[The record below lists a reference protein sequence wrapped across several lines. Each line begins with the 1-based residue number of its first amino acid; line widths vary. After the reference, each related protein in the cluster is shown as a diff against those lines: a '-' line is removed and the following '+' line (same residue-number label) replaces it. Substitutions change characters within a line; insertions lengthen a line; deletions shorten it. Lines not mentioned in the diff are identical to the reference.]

1 MLFYGHRYKG
11 ADSKDLE
18 KLYRLYIRSLDE
30 AFRTVIRKYSVVFFN
45 CLCNS
50 NDSFSAFKSMY
61 KTLPIMYYSKL
72 EKIYVVSPSLSVKS
86 LDWIVFGRLNKLF
99 SRRL

>member
-1 MLFYGHRYKG
+1 
-11 ADSKDLE
+11 
-18 KLYRLYIRSLDE
+18 
-30 AFRTVIRKYSVVFFN
+30 
-45 CLCNS
+45 
-50 NDSFSAFKSMY
+50 MY

>member
-1 MLFYGHRYKG
+1 M
-11 ADSKDLE
+11 
-18 KLYRLYIRSLDE
+18 
-30 AFRTVIRKYSVVFFN
+30 VFFN

-61 KTLPIMYYSKL
+61 KTLPIMYYAKL
-72 EKIYVVSPSLSVKS
+72 DRIYVVSPSLSVKS

-99 SRRL
+99 SRRLEFVNTLDDLTKYKFPKKFNDSLPQEILSFRNQGA